1 MADEVKQDT
10 LTVQVDIEKP
20 SQCERQITF
29 TVPFEEVQKELD
41 AVYEEM
47 KKTAEVPGFR
57 PGKAPRQVV
66 ETRFGRVF
74 RDRALERIRQRAYAQ
89 SVREH
94 NVRAIRPPELQDLS
108 YEKGQPFTFQAKVEV
123 IPDITLPE
131 YKGIRIERKEPEPTT
146 DDDVAKEIDRIR
158 KEYAQFVLVEDRPLR
173 DQDYAVITYEEESD
187 GKTEKFDRRV
197 IHLVPDALL
206 PGFGENLR
214 GMSPGEKREFEI
226 HVPEDYSDKDAAG
239 KTIRYR
245 LELNEI
251 RVEELPEADEELA
264 KKVRMESM
272 EQLKKRIYEA
282 ITATRE
288 RQAEEEEVQQ
298 VLTHLLK
305 NTDFEVPKSALA
317 DGTRSRAGRRIRT
330 GLQAGISREYLE
342 EKREDIIKDAAAET
356 FANLKLQ
363 IILPQIAEAEG
374 ITVSDEETEA
384 RVERIAA
391 ARNMAKDEV
400 RKALAREGG
409 LEALRDEIQEQKV
422 INFLLNSAIKE

>member
-1 MADEVKQDT
+1 MAGETTEEK
-10 LTVQVDIEKP
+10 LTMQVDIEKP
-20 SQCERQITF
+20 SQCERRLTF
-29 TVPFEEVQKELD
+29 TIPFEEVQKELD
-41 AVYEEM
+41 AVYNEA

-66 ETRFGRVF
+66 ESRFGRVF
-74 RDRALERIRQRAYAQ
+74 RERALDRIRYRAYGQALSEH
-89 SVREH
+89 SVK
-94 NVRAIRPPELQDLS
+94 AIRVPEFQDLS

-146 DDDVAKEIDRIR
+146 DEEVAREIDRIR

-173 DQDYAVITYEEESD
+173 DGDYAVISYEEESE
-187 GKTEKFDRRV
+187 GRTEKFDRRV
-197 IHLVPDALL
+197 LHLVTDALL

-214 GMSPGEKREFEI
+214 GMRPGEKREFEI
-226 HVPEDYSDKDAAG
+226 RIPEDYSDKDAAG

-251 RVEELPEADEELA
+251 RVEELPEADDELA
-264 KKVRMESM
+264 KKLRMESM

-282 ITATRE
+282 LAATKE
-288 RQAEEEEVQQ
+288 RQAEEDEVQQ
-298 VLTHLLK
+298 VLTYLLK

-317 DGTRSRAGRRIRT
+317 DGTRSRAGRRVRA
-330 GLQAGISREYLE
+330 GLQAGMSREYLE
-342 EKREDIIKDAAAET
+342 EKREDIIKDSAAET

-374 ITVSDEETEA
+374 IAVSGEEVEA
-384 RVERIAA
+384 RLERIAA
-391 ARNMAKDEV
+391 ARNLSKEDV
-400 RKALAREGG
+400 KKALAREGA
-409 LEALRDEIQEQKV
+409 LEAVRDEIQEQKV